1 MGYWIQDTGYM
12 GYRIHSINKYMWFR
26 YDIDNICVY
35 IDIYVPTSGTYR
47 AHSTYNYKTLPW
59 IRYRYCGIFYICSYS
74 HISTLG
80 LLYFSVSP
88 SIGYFTCLS
97 VCLYVCMFV
106 CLYVCMFVCLS
117 LCLFVCFSYEE
128 KILCLSSHGE
138 SILKFENW
146 AEYPVPCLYSPS
158 THCHEYIQM
167 KNPFTAR
174 YCS

>member
-97 VCLYVCMFV
+97 VCLYVC
-106 CLYVCMFVCLS
+106 LFVCLS
-117 LCLFVCFSYEE
+117 VSAMRRKFYAWVHTVKAY
-128 KILCLSSHGE
+128 LSLRTELSTLYPAYIVPRRTAT
-138 SILKFENW
+138 SIYKWKTPLLLDIAVRKG
-146 AEYPVPCLYSPS
+146 
-158 THCHEYIQM
+158 
-167 KNPFTAR
+167 
-174 YCS
+174 